1 MYLLREETDSS
12 LMEIGQLLGGR
23 DHTTVMYGCEKITEE
38 LNSDA
43 RLRQEVATIRER
55 LLHSAG

>member
-1 MYLLREETDSS
+1 LHACRSTLEDPR
-12 LMEIGQLLGGR
+12 R
-23 DHTTVMYGCEKITEE
+23 DHTTVMYGCEKIAEE